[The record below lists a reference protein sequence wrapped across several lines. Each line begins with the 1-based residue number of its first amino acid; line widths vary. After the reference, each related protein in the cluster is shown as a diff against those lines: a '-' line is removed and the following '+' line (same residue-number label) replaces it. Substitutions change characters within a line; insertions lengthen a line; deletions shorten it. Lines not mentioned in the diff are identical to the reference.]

1 MATTP
6 FEPPPR
12 VPFRQNERGMVEL
25 TPQEYQE
32 LIQWLERLVEHI
44 ASIT

>member
-6 FEPPPR
+6 FEDPPR
-12 VPFRQNERGMVEL
+12 IPQRVNERGYIEL

-32 LIQWLERLVEHI
+32 LIRWLERLVDHI

>member
-6 FEPPPR
+6 FETPPR
-12 VPFRQNERGMVEL
+12 IPNRVDEDGYIKL
-25 TPQEYQE
+25 TAKEYEE
-32 LIQWLERLVEHI
+32 LIRWLERLVKHI

>member
-12 VPFRQNERGMVEL
+12 IPERLNERGMVEL
-25 TPQEYQE
+25 TPREYQE
-32 LIQWLERLVEHI
+32 LIQWLERLVKHI